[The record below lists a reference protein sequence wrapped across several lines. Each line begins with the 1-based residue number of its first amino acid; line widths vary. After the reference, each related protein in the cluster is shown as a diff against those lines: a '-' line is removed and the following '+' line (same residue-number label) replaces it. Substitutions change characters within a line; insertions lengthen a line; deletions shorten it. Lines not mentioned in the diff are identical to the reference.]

1 MTELWK
7 EIDGWSDYK
16 VSTFGRIMSCKWGKE
31 KILKLFPDKDS
42 YYRVTLCNK
51 DKHKT
56 SKIHRLVALT
66 FLPNYYNLPTVDH
79 KDRNRQNNSI
89 YNLRW
94 FSHRDQNTNTSFY
107 RTDILETDTKE
118 RSKIRCKEAQQR
130 SVEAKKFYCNT
141 CNKAFQSNRDLVRH
155 YTSKKHITTKSTSPK
170 TN

>member
-16 VSTFGRIMSCKWGKE
+16 VSTFGRVKRLYKNGKE
-31 KILKLFPDKDS
+31 IILNQSTYKSGYKYLNLS
-42 YYRVTLCNK
+42 CNGYK
-51 DKHKT
+51 QKHKV
-56 SKIHRLVALT
+56 HRLVALT

-94 FSHRDQNTNTSFY
+94 FSHHDQNTNTSFY

-130 SVEAKKFYCNT
+130 AVEAKKFYCNT

-155 YTSKKHITTKSTSPK
+155 YTSKKHITTKST
-170 TN
+170 